1 VEPVTPTTVDNLA
14 ARLSSL
20 KQSERLRVIGI
31 LVLVLGITGACLFY
45 WVEARSAAPT
55 IDDLLPDY
63 SRARAR
69 EIGILMGNF
78 GVMMLGWA
86 DALERPGTQAIII
99 AAVSALVALGCFRA
113 ARVLDDNS
121 EVRGTTVDSDGR

>member
-1 VEPVTPTTVDNLA
+1 MPHQWTNLA

-55 IDDLLPDY
+55 IDDLLPDD

-69 EIGILMGNF
+69 EIGILMGTF

-86 DALERPGTQAIII
+86 DALARPGTQAIII

-121 EVRGTTVDSDGR
+121 QVRARQGNDG

>member
-1 VEPVTPTTVDNLA
+1 
-14 ARLSSL
+14 
-20 KQSERLRVIGI
+20 VIGI
-31 LVLVLGITGACLFY
+31 LVLVLGIAGACLFY

-78 GVMMLGWA
+78 GVMMLGWT

-113 ARVLDDNS
+113 ARVLDD
-121 EVRGTTVDSDGR
+121 T